1 MKFKGML
8 IAAMLLIAALALA
21 GCAPAPAPAPTAA
34 PEATATPD
42 PAAAPEPT
50 AAPEATT
57 APEAA
62 SGEAPA
68 LELTAE
74 ELAAYDGKDGRKA
87 YVAVNGTIYEVTD
100 VGAWAGGQHN
110 GNVAGKDL
118 TDAIKNSPHG
128 ERVLEKLTVVGKLK

>member
-8 IAAMLLIAALALA
+8 VAAMLLTAALALA
-21 GCAPAPAPAPTAA
+21 GCVSAAPALTPTAA

-42 PAAAPEPT
+42 PAAAP
-50 AAPEATT
+50 
-57 APEAA
+57 
-62 SGEAPA
+62 GEAPA

-74 ELAAYDGKDGRKA
+74 ELAAYDGTDGRKA

-100 VGAWAGGQHN
+100 VSAWAGGQHN

-128 ERVLEKLTVVGKLK
+128 EKVLEKLTVVGKLK

>member
-8 IAAMLLIAALALA
+8 VAAMLLTAALALA
-21 GCAPAPAPAPTAA
+21 GCVSAAPAPTPTAA

-42 PAAAPEPT
+42 PAAAP
-50 AAPEATT
+50 
-57 APEAA
+57 
-62 SGEAPA
+62 GEAPA

-74 ELAAYDGKDGRKA
+74 ELAAYDGTDGRKA

-100 VGAWAGGQHN
+100 VSAWAGGQHN

-128 ERVLEKLTVVGKLK
+128 EKVLEKLTVVGKLK

>member
-8 IAAMLLIAALALA
+8 VAAMLLTAALALA
-21 GCAPAPAPAPTAA
+21 GCVSAAPAPTPTAA

-42 PAAAPEPT
+42 PAAALEPA
-50 AAPEATT
+50 AAP
-57 APEAA
+57 
-62 SGEAPA
+62 GEAPA

-74 ELAAYDGKDGRKA
+74 ELAAYDGTDGRKA

-100 VGAWAGGQHN
+100 VSAWAGGQHN

-128 ERVLEKLTVVGKLK
+128 EKVLEKLTVVGKLK

>member
-8 IAAMLLIAALALA
+8 VAAMLLTAALALA
-21 GCAPAPAPAPTAA
+21 GCVSAAPALTPTAA

-42 PAAAPEPT
+42 PAAAP
-50 AAPEATT
+50 
-57 APEAA
+57 
-62 SGEAPA
+62 GEAPA

-100 VGAWAGGQHN
+100 VSAWAGGQHN

-128 ERVLEKLTVVGKLK
+128 EKVLEKLTVVGKLK